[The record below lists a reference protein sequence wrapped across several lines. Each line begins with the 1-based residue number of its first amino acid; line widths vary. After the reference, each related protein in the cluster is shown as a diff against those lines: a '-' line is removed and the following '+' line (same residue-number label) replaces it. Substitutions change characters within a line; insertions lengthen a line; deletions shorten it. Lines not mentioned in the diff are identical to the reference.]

1 LSVSFGRK
9 FLPTKIEL
17 IRIKRS
23 LSVAR
28 AVYKILEDK
37 REVLLRRLDELIEQA
52 GKAREDLWAPLTDAY
67 RALYD
72 SYLKLGPL
80 SVESVAT
87 TIPKGADVSLTLR
100 RIIDVTVPSLQLK
113 DKPLTLSYGFADT
126 SSALDVASLAMRQVL
141 PAILKAAEIENSIFR
156 LASELERTQRLLNAL
171 EYIIIPQ
178 YEEAVRSI
186 SSTLDERER
195 EDFVRLKKIKIVL
208 ERRRVEAG
216 V

>member
-23 LSVAR
+23 LRVAR
-28 AVYKILEDK
+28 SVYKILEDK

-52 GKAREDLWAPLTDAY
+52 GKAREELQAPLSDAY
-67 RALYD
+67 RALFD
-72 SYLKLGPL
+72 AYLKLGPL
-80 SVESVAT
+80 RVESVAA
-87 TIPKGADVSLTLR
+87 TIPKDIELSLNVQ
-100 RIIDVTVPSLQLK
+100 RIINVTVPSIQLK
-113 DKPLTLSYGFADT
+113 DKPVALSYGFADT
-126 SSALDVASLAMRQVL
+126 SSALDAASLAMRQVL

-156 LASELERTQRLLNAL
+156 LASELEKTQRLLNAL

-178 YEEAVRSI
+178 YEEAVKTVSSI
-186 SSTLDERER
+186 LEEHERE
-195 EDFVRLKKIKIVL
+195 EFVRLKKIKRVL
-208 ERRRVEAG
+208 ELRKAG

>member
-28 AVYKILEDK
+28 SVYKILEDK

-52 GKAREDLWAPLTDAY
+52 GKAREDLWTSLSDAY
-67 RALYD
+67 RALFD

-80 SVESVAT
+80 TVESVAA
-87 TIPKGADVSLTLR
+87 TIPKGVELSLKTQ
-100 RIIDVTVPSLQLK
+100 RIIDVTVPSVQLK
-113 DKPLTLSYGFADT
+113 DRPLALGYGFADT
-126 SSALDVASLAMRQVL
+126 SSALDAASLAMRQVL
-141 PAILKAAEIENSIFR
+141 PAILRAAEIENSIFR

-178 YEEAVRSI
+178 YEEAVKTI
-186 SSTLDERER
+186 SSTLEEHERE
-195 EDFVRLKKIKIVL
+195 EFVRLKKIKRVL
-208 ERRRVEAG
+208 ERRKAG

>member
-1 LSVSFGRK
+1 MSVSFGRK

-28 AVYKILEDK
+28 TVYKILEDK

-52 GKAREDLWAPLTDAY
+52 GKAREDLWAPLSDAY
-67 RALYD
+67 RALFD
-72 SYLKLGPL
+72 SYLKMGPL
-80 SVESVAT
+80 TVESVAAT
-87 TIPKGADVSLTLR
+87 TPKGVELSLKTQ
-100 RIIDVTVPSLQLK
+100 RIIDVTVPSIQLK
-113 DKPLTLSYGFADT
+113 DRPLLLSYGFADT
-126 SSALDVASLAMRQVL
+126 SSALDAASLAMRQVL

-178 YEEAVRSI
+178 YEEAVKTI
-186 SSTLDERER
+186 SSTLEEHERE
-195 EDFVRLKKIKIVL
+195 EFVRLKKIKKVL
-208 ERRRVEAG
+208 ERRKAG

>member
-1 LSVSFGRK
+1 MSVSFGRK

-23 LSVAR
+23 LRVAKS
-28 AVYKILEDK
+28 VYKILEDK
-37 REVLLRRLDELIEQA
+37 REVLLKRLDELIEQA
-52 GKAREDLWAPLTDAY
+52 GKAREDLWEPLSDAY
-67 RALYD
+67 RALFD

-80 SVESVAT
+80 KVESVAA
-87 TIPKGADVSLTLR
+87 TIPKSIEVSLTLK
-100 RIIDVTVPSLQLK
+100 RIIDVTVPALQISEK
-113 DKPLTLSYGFADT
+113 SISLSYGFADT
-126 SSALDVASLAMRQVL
+126 SSALDAASFAMRQVL

-186 SSTLDERER
+186 TSTLDERER
-195 EDFVRLKKIKIVL
+195 EDFVRLKKIKKVL
-208 ERRRVEAG
+208 EAKKSKLG

>member
-1 LSVSFGRK
+1 MSVSFGRK

-52 GKAREDLWAPLTDAY
+52 GKAREDLWSPLTDAY

-80 SVESVAT
+80 SVESVAAT
-87 TIPKGADVSLTLR
+87 TPKGVDVSLSLQ

-113 DKPLTLSYGFADT
+113 DRPLTLSYGFADT
-126 SSALDVASLAMRQVL
+126 SSALDAASLAMRQVL
-141 PAILKAAEIENSIFR
+141 PAILRAAEIENSIFR

-178 YEEAVRSI
+178 YEEAVKSI

>member
-1 LSVSFGRK
+1 MSVSFGRK

-28 AVYKILEDK
+28 SVYKILEDK
-37 REVLLRRLDELIEQA
+37 REVLLKRLDELIEQA
-52 GKAREDLWAPLTDAY
+52 GAAREELWGPLLDAY
-67 RALYD
+67 RALFD
-72 SYLKLGPL
+72 SYLKLGSL
-80 SVESVAT
+80 TVESVAA
-87 TIPKGADVSLTLR
+87 TIPKSTEVSLTLK
-100 RIIDVTVPSLQLK
+100 RIIDVTVPALQFNEKSLNLG
-113 DKPLTLSYGFADT
+113 YGFADT
-126 SSALDVASLAMRQVL
+126 NSALDEAFFAMRRVL

-171 EYIIIPQ
+171 EFIIIPQ

-186 SSTLDERER
+186 TSTLDERER
-195 EDFVRLKKIKIVL
+195 EDFVRLKKIKKVL
-208 ERRRVEAG
+208 ELRKSRSG

>member
-1 LSVSFGRK
+1 MSVSFGRK

-23 LSVAR
+23 LRVAKS
-28 AVYKILEDK
+28 VYKILEDK

-67 RALYD
+67 KALYE

-80 SVESVAT
+80 TVESVAA
-87 TIPKGADVSLTLR
+87 TIPKGVEISLKVQ
-100 RIIDVTVPSLQLK
+100 RIIDVNVPSIQLK
-113 DKPLTLSYGFADT
+113 DKPLSLSYGFADT
-126 SSALDVASLAMRQVL
+126 SSALDAASLAMRQVL
-141 PAILKAAEIENSIFR
+141 PAILRAAEIENSIFR

-178 YEEAVRSI
+178 YEEAVKTI
-186 SSTLDERER
+186 SSTLEEHERE
-195 EDFVRLKKIKIVL
+195 EFVRLKKIKRVL
-208 ERRRVEAG
+208 ERRKAG

>member
-28 AVYKILEDK
+28 SVYKILEDK

-52 GKAREDLWAPLTDAY
+52 GKAREDLWAPLSDAY
-67 RALYD
+67 KALYD

-80 SVESVAT
+80 TVESVAA
-87 TIPKGADVSLTLR
+87 TIPKGVEISLKVQ
-100 RIIDVTVPSLQLK
+100 RIIDVNVPSIQLK
-113 DKPLTLSYGFADT
+113 DKPLALSYGFADT
-126 SSALDVASLAMRQVL
+126 SSALDAASLAMRQVL
-141 PAILKAAEIENSIFR
+141 PAILRASEIENSIFR

-178 YEEAVRSI
+178 YEEAVKTI
-186 SSTLDERER
+186 SSTLEEHERE
-195 EDFVRLKKIKIVL
+195 EFVRLKKIKRVL
-208 ERRRVEAG
+208 ERRKAG

>member
-1 LSVSFGRK
+1 MSVSFGRK

-23 LSVAR
+23 LRVAR
-28 AVYKILEDK
+28 SVYKILEDK

-52 GKAREDLWAPLTDAY
+52 GKAREDLWAPLSDAY
-67 RALYD
+67 KALYE

-80 SVESVAT
+80 TVESVAAT
-87 TIPKGADVSLTLR
+87 VPKGVEISLKVQ
-100 RIIDVTVPSLQLK
+100 RIIDVNVPSIQLK
-113 DKPLTLSYGFADT
+113 DKPLSLSYGFADT
-126 SSALDVASLAMRQVL
+126 SSALDAASLAMRQVL
-141 PAILKAAEIENSIFR
+141 PAILRAAEIENSIFR

-178 YEEAVRSI
+178 YEEAVKTI
-186 SSTLDERER
+186 SSTLEEHERE
-195 EDFVRLKKIKIVL
+195 EFVRLKKIKRVL
-208 ERRRVEAG
+208 ERRKAG

>member
-23 LSVAR
+23 LRVAKS
-28 AVYKILEDK
+28 VYKILEDK

-67 RALYD
+67 KALYE

-80 SVESVAT
+80 TVESVAA
-87 TIPKGADVSLTLR
+87 TIPKGVEISLKVQ
-100 RIIDVTVPSLQLK
+100 RIIDVNVPSIQLK
-113 DKPLTLSYGFADT
+113 DKPLSLSYGFADT
-126 SSALDVASLAMRQVL
+126 SSALDAASLAMRQVL
-141 PAILKAAEIENSIFR
+141 PAILRAAEIENSIFR

-178 YEEAVRSI
+178 YEEAVKTI
-186 SSTLDERER
+186 SSTLEEHERE
-195 EDFVRLKKIKIVL
+195 EFVRLKKIKRVL
-208 ERRRVEAG
+208 ERRKAG

>member
-1 LSVSFGRK
+1 MSVSFGRK

-28 AVYKILEDK
+28 SVYKILEDK

-52 GKAREDLWAPLTDAY
+52 GKAREDLWTPLSDAY
-67 RALYD
+67 RALFD

-80 SVESVAT
+80 TVESVAA
-87 TIPKGADVSLTLR
+87 TIPKGVELSLKTQ
-100 RIIDVTVPSLQLK
+100 RIIDVTVPSVQLK
-113 DKPLTLSYGFADT
+113 DRPLALGYGFADT
-126 SSALDVASLAMRQVL
+126 SSALDAASLAMRQVL
-141 PAILKAAEIENSIFR
+141 PAILRAAEIENSIFR

-178 YEEAVRSI
+178 YEEAVKTI
-186 SSTLDERER
+186 SSTLEEHERE
-195 EDFVRLKKIKIVL
+195 EFVRLKKIKRVL
-208 ERRRVEAG
+208 ERRKAG

>member
-28 AVYKILEDK
+28 TVYKILEDK

-52 GKAREDLWAPLTDAY
+52 GKAREDLWAPLSDAY
-67 RALYD
+67 RALFD
-72 SYLKLGPL
+72 SYLKMGPL
-80 SVESVAT
+80 TVESVAAT
-87 TIPKGADVSLTLR
+87 TPKGVELSLKTQ
-100 RIIDVTVPSLQLK
+100 RIIDVTVPSIQLK
-113 DKPLTLSYGFADT
+113 DRPLLLSYGFADT
-126 SSALDVASLAMRQVL
+126 SSALDAASLAMRQVL
-141 PAILKAAEIENSIFR
+141 PAILRAAEIENSIFR

-178 YEEAVRSI
+178 YEEAVKTI
-186 SSTLDERER
+186 SSTLEEHEREQ
-195 EDFVRLKKIKIVL
+195 FIRLKKIKRVL
-208 ERRRVEAG
+208 ERRKAG

>member
-28 AVYKILEDK
+28 SVYKILEDK

-52 GKAREDLWAPLTDAY
+52 GKAREDLWTPLSDAY
-67 RALYD
+67 RALFD

-80 SVESVAT
+80 TVESVAA
-87 TIPKGADVSLTLR
+87 TIPKGVELSLKTQ
-100 RIIDVTVPSLQLK
+100 RIIDVTVPSVQLK
-113 DKPLTLSYGFADT
+113 DRPLALGYGFADT
-126 SSALDVASLAMRQVL
+126 SSALDAASLAMRQVL
-141 PAILKAAEIENSIFR
+141 PAILRAAEIENSIFR

-178 YEEAVRSI
+178 YEEAVKTI
-186 SSTLDERER
+186 SSTLEEHERE
-195 EDFVRLKKIKIVL
+195 EFVRLKKIKRVL
-208 ERRRVEAG
+208 ERRKAG

>member
-1 LSVSFGRK
+1 MSVSFGRK
-9 FLPTKIEL
+9 VLPTKIEL

-52 GKAREDLWAPLTDAY
+52 GKAREDLWSPLTDAF

-80 SVESVAT
+80 SVESVAAT
-87 TIPKGADVSLTLR
+87 TPKGVDVSLSLQ
-100 RIIDVTVPSLQLK
+100 RIIDVTVPSIQLK
-113 DKPLTLSYGFADT
+113 DRPLTLSYGFADT
-126 SSALDVASLAMRQVL
+126 NSALDTASLAMRQVL
-141 PAILKAAEIENSIFR
+141 PAILRAAEIENSIFR

>member
-52 GKAREDLWAPLTDAY
+52 SKAREDLWAPLSDAY
-67 RALYD
+67 RALFD

-80 SVESVAT
+80 TVESMAA
-87 TIPKGADVSLTLR
+87 TIPKVVKLSLKMQ
-100 RIIDVTVPSLQLK
+100 RIIDVTVPSIQLK
-113 DKPLTLSYGFADT
+113 DSPLTLSYGFADT
-126 SSALDVASLAMRQVL
+126 SSALDAASLAMRQVL
-141 PAILKAAEIENSIFR
+141 PAILRAAEIENSIFR

-178 YEEAVRSI
+178 YEEAVRTI
-186 SSTLDERER
+186 SSTLEQHERE
-195 EDFVRLKKIKIVL
+195 EFVRLKKIKRIL
-208 ERRRVEAG
+208 ERRKAG